1 MDQPQIIFDRVAKA
15 LKAKSWFGKQK
26 WQTSTHPFPAK
37 NPDAMTFH
45 VFKPN
50 WFNEDRQG
58 VHIETFLMLD
68 EKKRKKSSL
77 TIHLLHH
84 DLIPGTKIKRRE
96 LSEPVVDAI
105 FDTVDGWDGYRFRT
119 GKYGLQPFTLDL
131 IGTDANFETIL
142 VKEIARLCQEVGPVV
157 DRVIKSLD
165 I

>member
-1 MDQPQIIFDRVAKA
+1 
-15 LKAKSWFGKQK
+15 
-26 WQTSTHPFPAK
+26 
-37 NPDAMTFH
+37 
-45 VFKPN
+45 
-50 WFNEDRQG
+50 
-58 VHIETFLMLD
+58 MLD

-84 DLIPGTKIKRRE
+84 DLIPGTKVKRRA

-105 FDTVDGWDGYRFRT
+105 FDTVESWDGYRFRT

-142 VKEIARLCQEVGPVV
+142 VKEITKLCREIGPVV